1 MQLDR
6 QKVYPAAMTDDFNR
20 YQTTELPPG
29 YSQLAWH
36 RGFGRQIGPLFEKRE
51 NGLLTRAFRVE
62 EYHTNGMLNAHGGM
76 LMTFAD
82 MAWGGAVE
90 QDEDTWWVTVR
101 LLCDFL
107 AGAPLGSFVE
117 GNGVVVGVQD
127 DVITV
132 EGRIWVGD
140 KTVMRGTGIF
150 KIIPRRDGAPGRG
163 AAPAP

>member
-1 MQLDR
+1 
-6 QKVYPAAMTDDFNR
+6 MTDDFNR

-62 EYHTNGMLNAHGGM
+62 EHHTNGMLNAHGGM

-90 QDEDTWWVTVR
+90 QDEPPELV
-101 LLCDFL
+101 DFDSSDGEEGCL
-107 AGAPLGSFVE
+107 ACEHKKQKHF
-117 GNGVVVGVQD
+117 
-127 DVITV
+127 
-132 EGRIWVGD
+132 
-140 KTVMRGTGIF
+140 
-150 KIIPRRDGAPGRG
+150 
-163 AAPAP
+163 